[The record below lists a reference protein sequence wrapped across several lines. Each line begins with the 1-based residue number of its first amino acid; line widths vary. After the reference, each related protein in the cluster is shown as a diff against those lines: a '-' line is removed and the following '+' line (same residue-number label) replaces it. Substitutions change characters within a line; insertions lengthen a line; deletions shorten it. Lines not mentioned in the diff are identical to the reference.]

1 MCASCAAMTWYADM
15 SRMLGY
21 SDMNLLVGCWSSL
34 VVSMPSPQMQ
44 VQVRVYVYVY
54 RIGSDNNLFVD

>member
-1 MCASCAAMTWYADM
+1 MTWYADM